1 MENKALLKSE
11 GLIRALCFVLSCI
24 TALVMCLNAQT
35 KTVFF
40 VQNKATPRIYMLYG
54 FWAWLLQQQLL
65 IIFSIYSSVSTS
77 SSPGSHICVV
87 LGDDGGTAGFADC
100 RHGVG
105 SFQWSKVCNIYT
117 RFCVQVGGS
126 LICGI
131 AASLAMAVVSSLSAY
146 RLFRLYP
153 SVARSASPR
162 RWRCWPCYSTLV
174 VTIL

>member
-1 MENKALLKSE
+1 MAALQGS
-11 GLIRALCFVLSCI
+11 LIAV
-24 TALVMCLNAQT
+24 T
-35 KTVFF
+35 
-40 VQNKATPRIYMLYG
+40 
-54 FWAWLLQQQLL
+54 
-65 IIFSIYSSVSTS
+65 
-77 SSPGSHICVV
+77 
-87 LGDDGGTAGFADC
+87 
-100 RHGVG
+100 GVG

-162 RWRCWPCYSTLV
+162 RWRCWAL
-174 VTIL
+174 L

>member
-1 MENKALLKSE
+1 MRFFCSMFIYAWYPSFLFYSMFMHGALHFMQGVTYVLFSATMAALQ
-11 GLIRALCFVLSCI
+11 GSLIAV
-24 TALVMCLNAQT
+24 T
-35 KTVFF
+35 
-40 VQNKATPRIYMLYG
+40 
-54 FWAWLLQQQLL
+54 
-65 IIFSIYSSVSTS
+65 
-77 SSPGSHICVV
+77 
-87 LGDDGGTAGFADC
+87 
-100 RHGVG
+100 GVG

-162 RWRCWPCYSTLV
+162 RWRCWAL
-174 VTIL
+174 L